1 MAKKWAEEVEAWEI
15 LIIKKWAEEVEAW
28 SPGYLP
34 HDPG

>member
-1 MAKKWAEEVEAWEI
+1 MAKKWAEEVEAWGI

-34 HDPG
+34 HGPG

>member
-1 MAKKWAEEVEAWEI
+1 MAKKWVEEVEAWGL

>member
-1 MAKKWAEEVEAWEI
+1 MAQKWAEEVEAWGM

-28 SPGYLP
+28 SLGYLP